1 MTIDFATLEEA
12 WGQPFIQSPAAA
24 NKKPKKKSKT
34 KFEPICALTNPA
46 ELEDVMEEYYYS
58 EEPYDKNAFSRT
70 QLPQEDTEA
79 PVREPAQSVKISNV
93 EIDGSSAVASK
104 ETKTQTASP
113 VPKVA
118 TTQSPNAM
126 PDTNQVMEMI
136 IYISSGI
143 LLIFMMEQFIQLG
156 VQLKS

>member
-70 QLPQEDTEA
+70 QLPQEDSEA
-79 PVREPAQSVKISNV
+79 PVREPAQSVKISNK
-93 EIDGSSAVASK
+93 EDSNSSAAAK
-104 ETKTQTASP
+104 EPKAQTAP

-118 TTQSPNAM
+118 TAQSPNAM